1 MCGIVGY
8 LGKRNASELVMEG
21 LKKLEYRGYDS
32 AGVASIEEGQLK
44 VVKQKGKIS
53 ELEPLLAEANFQ
65 GTIAVGHT
73 RWATHGRPSTTNSHP
88 HQDQNLQIALV
99 HNGIIENYAS
109 LKTMLEGKGLI
120 FKTETDTEVL
130 TQLIGFYYQDDLVEA
145 VRQAL
150 LEIDG
155 ALAIGIISQKQPD
168 RLVFARKFSPLVVGI
183 GEGEYFIGSDVQA
196 FLSSTNKAIFMGD
209 DEIGEMS
216 SEGVTFYDLQGN
228 QVKKDIKELSLSA
241 ADIEKG
247 EYEHFMLKEIY
258 EQPKAIQNTI
268 EGRISLDN
276 EEVVFQ
282 DFALSKDYLSN
293 IKRIIIAACGTSWH
307 SALVAEYYLEKYAT
321 IPVEVEYAAEFR
333 YRDAIMDENDLVI
346 TISQSGE
353 TADTLA
359 AIGEAQSK
367 GAKVLSIVNVEG
379 STIAR
384 DSDAVLYTYAGPE
397 IGVAST
403 KAFTTQLVVLL
414 LFTVYLGD
422 IRRVLSRDKKIDILT
437 RLRRVP
443 TKIQKILKDSEK
455 IEKIAEQFQNTQNAL
470 YLGRGVGFPIGL
482 EGALKLK
489 EISYIHAEGY
499 PAAEMKHG
507 PIALIDENMP
517 VVFLA
522 FRGRRYDKIIGN
534 IMEVKARKGRV
545 IAIATE
551 GNEDIRSKVDEV
563 IYITNTK
570 EVLSAILAVVPLQL
584 LAYYIA
590 VKKGCSVDQP
600 RNLAKSVTVE

>member
-1 MCGIVGY
+1 MCGITGY
-8 LGKRNASELVMEG
+8 IGKRNASKLVLDG

-32 AGVASIEEGQLK
+32 SGIASLEDGQLI
-44 VVKQKGKIS
+44 VVKQQGKIS
-53 ELEPLLAEANFQ
+53 ELEPALSKANFQ
-65 GTIAVGHT
+65 GTVAVGHT
-73 RWATHGRPSTTNSHP
+73 RWATHGAPSTTNSHP
-88 HQDQNLQIALV
+88 HQDQNRTIALV

-109 LKTMLEGKGLI
+109 IKLQLEEKGVK
-120 FKTETDTEVL
+120 FESETDTEVL
-130 TQLIGFYYQDDLVEA
+130 TQLIGYYYQDDLIEA
-145 VRQAL
+145 VRKAL
-150 LEIDG
+150 LEIEG
-155 ALAIGIISQKQPD
+155 ALAIGVVSQKEPD
-168 RLVFARKFSPLVVGI
+168 KLVFARKFSPLVVGI
-183 GEGEYFIGSDVQA
+183 GDDEYFIASDVQA
-196 FLSSTNKAIFMGD
+196 FLSSTNKAIFVGE
-209 DEIGEMS
+209 DEIGELTR
-216 SEGVTFYDLQGN
+216 EGVNFYDMKGN
-228 QVKKDIKELSLSA
+228 KIEKEVKELSLSA
-241 ADIEKG
+241 VDIEKG

-258 EQPKAIQNTI
+258 EQPKAIQNTL
-268 EGRISLDN
+268 EGRISADN
-276 EEVVFQ
+276 KEVIFK
-282 DFALSKDYLSN
+282 DFPLSKDFLLG
-293 IKRIIIAACGTSWH
+293 IKRIVIAACGTSWH
-307 SALVAEYYLEKYAT
+307 SALVGEYYLEKYAG

-333 YRDAIMDENDLVI
+333 YRDAVIDENDLVI

-384 DSDAVLYTYAGPE
+384 DSEATLYTYAGPE

-422 IRRVLSRDKKIDILT
+422 IRRVLPEDKKIDILN

-443 TKIQKILKDSEK
+443 TKIQKILKDNK
-455 IEKIAEQFQNTQNAL
+455 HIEEIAEQFKDKQNAL

-534 IMEVKARKGRV
+534 IMEVKARKGKV

-551 GNEDIRSKVDEV
+551 GNEDIKSNVDEV

>member
-1 MCGIVGY
+1 
-8 LGKRNASELVMEG
+8 
-21 LKKLEYRGYDS
+21 
-32 AGVASIEEGQLK
+32 
-44 VVKQKGKIS
+44 
-53 ELEPLLAEANFQ
+53 
-65 GTIAVGHT
+65 
-73 RWATHGRPSTTNSHP
+73 
-88 HQDQNLQIALV
+88 
-99 HNGIIENYAS
+99 
-109 LKTMLEGKGLI
+109 
-120 FKTETDTEVL
+120 
-130 TQLIGFYYQDDLVEA
+130 
-145 VRQAL
+145 
-150 LEIDG
+150 
-155 ALAIGIISQKQPD
+155 
-168 RLVFARKFSPLVVGI
+168 VVGI
-183 GEGEYFIGSDVQA
+183 GDGEYFIGSDVQA
-196 FLSSTNKAIFMGD
+196 FLSSTNKAIFVGD
-209 DEIGEMS
+209 DEIGQITS
-216 SEGVTFYDLQGN
+216 RGVTFYDLEGKVIKK
-228 QVKKDIKELSLSA
+228 QVKELSLSA

-268 EGRISLDN
+268 EGRISVDN
-276 EEVVFQ
+276 EDVIFEN
-282 DFALSKDYLSN
+282 FALSKDYLAGV
-293 IKRIIIAACGTSWH
+293 KKIIIAACGTSWH
-307 SALVAEYYLEKYAT
+307 SALVAEYYLEKYAK

-333 YRDAIMDENDLVI
+333 YRDAIIDEDDLVM

-367 GAKVLSIVNVEG
+367 GANVLSIVNVEG

-414 LFTVYLGD
+414 LFTIYLAD
-422 IRRVLSRDKKIDILT
+422 IRRVIARDKKVDILT

-443 TKIQKILKDSEK
+443 TKIQKILKDSNK
-455 IEKIAEQFQNTQNAL
+455 IEKIAEQFASAQNAL

-534 IMEVKARKGRV
+534 IMEVKARKGKV
-545 IAIATE
+545 VAIATE
-551 GNEDIRSKVDEV
+551 GNTDIKSKVDEV